1 MKKFG
6 KGKMRGLAALLLAA
20 VMGLSLMIPALAGA
34 DELYIIRDSDKRELT
49 YDELWEYQY
58 DTLLYAFN
66 EIFARHGYK
75 FETGSRCYN
84 WFTQMPWYTPNESES
99 ATNHH
104 ETYAQCSKIEN
115 KNVDLIKKVRADM
128 RNQKTTNP
136 KGKGMPVP
144 PAQNIDKPR
153 GFSFVKLDANQKL
166 AVFSA
171 PSSAAYRANNGKA
184 AVSTNGAVYAMGWD
198 NGWMLMLYEADA
210 AGQYRI
216 GYVDGAKIKGTMPQ
230 LPRLTW
236 DENSCE
242 VLNTV
247 QMTDDPAL
255 TGKTLVTLQA
265 GTQVKFL
272 TTMYNST
279 GWDYVETTIDGK
291 TARGFIPAGNLS
303 ITGADATETA
313 KDNG

>member
-1 MKKFG
+1 MDE
-6 KGKMRGLAALLLAA
+6 REVIAGL
-20 VMGLSLMIPALAGA
+20 
-34 DELYIIRDSDKRELT
+34 DEEEQKRLE
-49 YDELWEYQY
+49 
-58 DTLLYAFN
+58 
-66 EIFARHGYK
+66 
-75 FETGSRCYN
+75 
-84 WFTQMPWYTPNESES
+84 
-99 ATNHH
+99 
-104 ETYAQCSKIEN
+104 KI
-115 KNVDLIKKVRADM
+115 A
-128 RNQKTTNP
+128 
-136 KGKGMPVP
+136 
-144 PAQNIDKPR
+144 
-153 GFSFVKLDANQKL
+153 KLDANQKL

-171 PSSAAYRANNGKA
+171 PSADAYRANKGKA

-210 AGQYRI
+210 AGQYRV

-247 QMTDDPAL
+247 TLTDDPAL
-255 TGKTLVTLQA
+255 TGKALTTLQP
-265 GTQVKFL
+265 GTSVKFL

-279 GWDYVETTIDGK
+279 GWDYVETTIEGK

-303 ITGADATETA
+303 ITGMDATE

>member
-1 MKKFG
+1 M
-6 KGKMRGLAALLLAA
+6 
-20 VMGLSLMIPALAGA
+20 
-34 DELYIIRDSDKRELT
+34 
-49 YDELWEYQY
+49 
-58 DTLLYAFN
+58 
-66 EIFARHGYK
+66 
-75 FETGSRCYN
+75 
-84 WFTQMPWYTPNESES
+84 
-99 ATNHH
+99 
-104 ETYAQCSKIEN
+104 
-115 KNVDLIKKVRADM
+115 
-128 RNQKTTNP
+128 
-136 KGKGMPVP
+136 
-144 PAQNIDKPR
+144 
-153 GFSFVKLDANQKL
+153 KLDANQKL

-171 PSSAAYRANNGKA
+171 PSADAYRANKGKA

-247 QMTDDPAL
+247 TLTDDPAL
-255 TGKTLVTLQA
+255 TGKALTTLQP
-265 GTQVKFL
+265 GTPVKFL

-279 GWDYVETTIDGK
+279 GWDYVETTIEGK

-303 ITGADATETA
+303 ITGMDATE